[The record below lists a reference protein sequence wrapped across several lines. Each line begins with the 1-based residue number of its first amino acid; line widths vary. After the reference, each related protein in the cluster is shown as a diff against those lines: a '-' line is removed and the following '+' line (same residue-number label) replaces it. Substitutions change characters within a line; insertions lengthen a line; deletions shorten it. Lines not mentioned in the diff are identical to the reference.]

1 MAKAGRGSDQFP
13 LRLPDGM
20 RDRIKESAEAAGR
33 SMNAEIVL
41 RLERS
46 LFLDSADAV
55 RQGVRMHQNEMSAEA
70 LEHLKRALELLT
82 PRED

>member
-1 MAKAGRGSDQFP
+1 MAKVSRGSDQFP

-33 SMNAEIVL
+33 SMNAEIIL

-46 LFLDSADAV
+46 LLLDSADTV
-55 RQGVRMHQNEMSAEA
+55 RQGVRMHQNDMSAEA
-70 LEHLKRALELLT
+70 LEHLKRAIELLS
-82 PRED
+82 PSEV